1 MRAPTFVLGTVMI
14 LSTMRLE
21 EAVSPFLSLGA
32 IGNLNNGAGVGLLVN
47 GQIVMDSVPLKL
59 SSCRIT
65 TGRGGLPA

>member
-1 MRAPTFVLGTVMI
+1 MRMPTFVLGTVMI

-21 EAVSPFLSLGA
+21 ETASPFLVLGE
-32 IGNLNNGAGVGLLVN
+32 IGNLNNGAAVGLLVN

-65 TGRGGLPA
+65 TGRGLPA

>member
-1 MRAPTFVLGTVMI
+1 MI

-32 IGNLNNGAGVGLLVN
+32 TGNLNNGAGVGLLVN
-47 GQIVMDSVPLKL
+47 GHIVMDSVPLNL

-65 TGRGGLPA
+65 TGRGLPA